1 MPLSQSMESDR
12 AFVAETEAQIL
23 ELATQISALERSVS
37 LLRKTQQAAKT
48 RLDSYTY
55 PVLTLPLEIISEIFL
70 HYLPPYPTPPPLTG
84 SLSPIRLTHIC
95 RQWREMVIAT
105 PVFWRAIDLSDRPI
119 RLKDVASL
127 AALWLGRTGG
137 CSLSIDAIDWKPI
150 TSALIPH
157 RSRWEHMRLHRLQDW
172 PRIFEESFPTPLL
185 QTLLL
190 LPTSPTSLPI
200 PREIPL
206 ALIDVPCLRTVELS
220 MPGGPYPSLPWQ
232 QLTSLNFRSIFLPD
246 CVHILRQTPSLI
258 TLRCY
263 IRYKHEDSPPPSG
276 IALLQLN
283 SLYFSCDFV
292 HRHESY
298 LNLFIVPA
306 LRVLD
311 VSEAVLSTTPIP
323 ALQTFITTSS
333 CTLKKLRISEAE
345 GSRKTYEQAF
355 PDIPDITVIPGDE
368 SN

>member
-12 AFVAETEAQIL
+12 VLVAETEAQIL
-23 ELATQISALERSVS
+23 VLATQISALERSVS
-37 LLRKTQQAAKT
+37 LLRKTQHAAKT

-95 RQWREMVIAT
+95 RQWRDIVIAT

-119 RLKDVASL
+119 RLKDVAAL

-157 RSRWEHMRLHRLQDW
+157 RSRWEHLRLHRLQDW
-172 PRIFEESFPTPLL
+172 PRIFEKSSPTPLL

-200 PREIPL
+200 PREVPL
-206 ALIDVPCLRTVELS
+206 TLIDVPLLRTVELS
-220 MPGGPYPSLPWQ
+220 IPGGRYPSLPWQ

-263 IRYKHEDSPPPSG
+263 VRYRHEELPPPSA
-276 IALLQLN
+276 IALLQLD
-283 SLYFSCDFV
+283 SLYFRCE
-292 HRHESY
+292 RTENY
-298 LNLFIVPA
+298 LNLFMVPA

-311 VSEAVLSTTPIP
+311 VSAAVFSTTLIP
-323 ALQTFITTSS
+323 GLQTFITKCS
-333 CTLKKLRISEAE
+333 CTLKKLRILEARD
-345 GSRKTYEQAF
+345 SREMYEQAF
-355 PDIPDITVIPGDE
+355 PEIPDITVIPGDE